1 MLFALIGKYNPIMLK
16 TVTQKE
22 NEVFGNP
29 PEGIEVICRYAMVG
43 ERGGLINVVKTTRA
57 ESLGILLSQ
66 FVGLIQ
72 FDVIPVIDSTD
83 GKVQKMIEEALGG
96 IT

>member
-22 NEVFGNP
+22 NEIFSNP
-29 PEGIEVICRYAMVG
+29 PDGIEVICRYAMVG
-43 ERGGLINVVKTTRA
+43 ERGGLINIVKTTSA
-57 ESLGILLSQ
+57 ESLGVLLSN

-72 FDVIPVIDSTD
+72 FDVIPVIDSTG
-83 GKVQKMIEEALGG
+83 GKVEKIIEGTLGRNS
-96 IT
+96 